1 MKTQIALA
9 LLAGIALAPLP
20 AAAQDASATGSSAQ
34 QSGTVAPGGVNAV
47 DTETFVTKVPSSNQ
61 FEIESSKLALQKASD
76 DQVKQFAQMMIDD
89 HTKAG
94 EKFMEVVK
102 TAGFTPPGTA
112 LEERHQQMLE
122 TLSGQDQNFDQ
133 AYIQAQLQAHNEA
146 VSLFSAYA
154 ESGDNEPLKSFA
166 TETLPTLKQH
176 LAEVEQLAGS
186 NAGATSSTT
195 GAGATTNDSDS
206 SNALKQP
213 GGTDATGSGSTGGSS
228 TPQ

>member
-1 MKTQIALA
+1 MKSRIALA
-9 LLAGIALAPLP
+9 LLAGIALAPLS
-20 AAAQDASATGSSAQ
+20 AAAQDASTSAQ
-34 QSGTVAPGGVNAV
+34 QSGTTAAAGVNAV

-61 FEIESSKLALQKASD
+61 FEIEASKLALQKASD

-94 EKFMEVVK
+94 DAFMEAVK
-102 TAGFTPPGTA
+102 NAGFTPPGTA

-122 TLSGQDQNFDQ
+122 TLSAQDQNFDQ
-133 AYIQAQLQAHNEA
+133 AYLQAQVQAHNEA

-154 ESGDNEPLKSFA
+154 QSGDNEPMKAFA
-166 TETLPTLKQH
+166 SETLPTLKQH
-176 LAEVEQLAGS
+176 LAAVEQLAGA
-186 NAGATSSTT
+186 NGGTTSSTSGGT
-195 GAGATTNDSDS
+195 MSGSDS

-213 GGTDATGSGSTGGSS
+213 GGSDASGSTTGSGSSS